1 MEIALHIQHIS
12 KSYPGADIK
21 ALDDVSLVVEKGTIV
36 GILGPNGAGKT
47 TLIAIISGLLKADQG
62 TVRLNG
68 LSQKDKKFRYLLGVV
83 PQEYALYFE
92 LTPVENLLYFGRML
106 DIPEKNLRAKIDEI
120 LTVLGLFEVRNKK
133 LKTFSGGMKRRINL
147 AASILHNPEILIL
160 DEPTVGVDVQSR
172 AAIVSYLKALNKTS
186 GMTIIYTSHL
196 MAEAH
201 ELCQQV
207 HIIEEGKILESG
219 SPDELIR
226 KTNSATLE
234 EVFLQLT
241 GKTIRN

>member
-1 MEIALHIQHIS
+1 MDIALHIEHLT
-12 KSYPGADIK
+12 KTYPGATHK
-21 ALDDVSLVVEKGTIV
+21 ALDEVSLVVEKGTIV

-47 TLIAIISGLLKADQG
+47 TLIAIISGLLRADQG

-68 LSQKDKKFRYLLGVV
+68 LTQEDKKFRYLLGVV

-226 KTNSATLE
+226 KTNSASLE

>member
-1 MEIALHIQHIS
+1 MEIALQVQHIS
-12 KSYPGADIK
+12 KSYPGATVKAVSDI
-21 ALDDVSLVVEKGTIV
+21 SLSIEKGSIT

-47 TLIAIISGLLKADQG
+47 TLISLISGLIQPDEGAIE
-62 TVRLNG
+62 LNG
-68 LSQKDKKFRYLLGVV
+68 LKPADKQYRYMLGVV

-106 DIPEKNLRAKIDEI
+106 DIPEKKLRNKIDEI
-120 LTVLGLFEVRNKK
+120 LTVLGLFEVRHKK

-147 AASILHNPEILIL
+147 AASILHEPQVLIL

-172 AAIVSYLKALNKTS
+172 AAIVSYLKSLNENQ

-201 ELCQQV
+201 ELCTKVFIMEQGQL
-207 HIIEEGKILESG
+207 LESG
-219 SPDELIR
+219 NPDELIKR
-226 KTNSATLE
+226 LHVGSLE

-241 GKTIRN
+241 GKAIRN

>member
-1 MEIALHIQHIS
+1 MDIALHIQHLT
-12 KSYPGADIK
+12 KTYPGATHK
-21 ALDDVSLVVEKGTIV
+21 ALDEVSLVVKKGTIV

-47 TLIAIISGLLKADQG
+47 TLIAIISGLLRADQG

-68 LSQKDKKFRYLLGVV
+68 LTQEDKKFRYLLGVV

-226 KTNSATLE
+226 KTNSASLE

>member
-1 MEIALHIQHIS
+1 MDIALHIEHLT
-12 KSYPGADIK
+12 KTYPGATHK
-21 ALDDVSLVVEKGTIV
+21 ALDEVSLVVEKGTIV

-47 TLIAIISGLLKADQG
+47 TLIAIISGLLRADQG

-68 LSQKDKKFRYLLGVV
+68 LTQEDKKFRYLLGVV

-133 LKTFSGGMKRRINL
+133 LKTFSGGIKRRINL

-226 KTNSATLE
+226 KTNSASLE